1 MEWEYNIDKEL
12 SKLFLLLKFK
22 YKLKEFLADYFTP
35 VLLRSAFISKKIVRL
50 FICSTSFLPST
61 LPPPPSHLQQ
71 YMCVNCF
78 NSRGQWR
85 ILQYS
90 IDLTTETMFKKEK
103 KKHQCLITGIYEVI
117 KMDSQSLPFIRT
129 RFKGSLSSS
138 HFFQLNLHHKDPKCI
153 SKFSQRFR
161 LEHKLLCSSFKVM
174 LQQLYQRNVIR
185 WTWLPSPEIRY
196 LIKQIRKWKCCLT
209 VDSLH
214 WNFLTL

>member
-35 VLLRSAFISKKIVRL
+35 ILLRSAFISKKIVRL

-103 KKHQCLITGIYEVI
+103 KKYQCLITGIYEVI

>member
-35 VLLRSAFISKKIVRL
+35 ILLRSAFISKKIVRL

-61 LPPPPSHLQQ
+61 LPPPSHLQQ

-103 KKHQCLITGIYEVI
+103 KKYQCLITGIYEVI

-185 WTWLPSPEIRY
+185 WT
-196 LIKQIRKWKCCLT
+196 
-209 VDSLH
+209 
-214 WNFLTL
+214 

>member
-35 VLLRSAFISKKIVRL
+35 ILLRSAFISKKIVRL

-78 NSRGQWR
+78 NSCGQWR

-103 KKHQCLITGIYEVI
+103 KKYQCLITGIYEVI

>member
-35 VLLRSAFISKKIVRL
+35 ILLRSAFISKKIVRL

>member
-35 VLLRSAFISKKIVRL
+35 VLLRSAFISKKIVRHSP
-50 FICSTSFLPST
+50 FPAEISCHQPS
-61 LPPPPSHLQQ
+61 PPPSHLQQ

>member
-1 MEWEYNIDKEL
+1 
-12 SKLFLLLKFK
+12 
-22 YKLKEFLADYFTP
+22 
-35 VLLRSAFISKKIVRL
+35 
-50 FICSTSFLPST
+50 
-61 LPPPPSHLQQ
+61 
-71 YMCVNCF
+71 MCVNCF

-129 RFKGSLSSS
+129 WFKGSLSSS

-153 SKFSQRFR
+153 SKFSQRFH
-161 LEHKLLCSSFKVM
+161 LEHKLLCSNFKVM